1 MLRSKH
7 TNIFTG
13 GIQHNLVLNIHKQII
28 EYDKYKYLGMKIRV
42 TGTLDQGIRV
52 ENTPVSHEEQ
62 KYCRV
67 SSICIIK
74 KQLHINRDSR
84 MLCF

>member
-13 GIQHNLVLNIHKQII
+13 GIQHNLVFNIHKQII

-42 TGTLDQGIRV
+42 TGRLDQGIRV
-52 ENTPVSHEEQ
+52 
-62 KYCRV
+62 C
-67 SSICIIK
+67 SICIIK
-74 KQLHINRDSR
+74 RQLYINRDSR
-84 MLCF
+84 MLCFWVNARVNK